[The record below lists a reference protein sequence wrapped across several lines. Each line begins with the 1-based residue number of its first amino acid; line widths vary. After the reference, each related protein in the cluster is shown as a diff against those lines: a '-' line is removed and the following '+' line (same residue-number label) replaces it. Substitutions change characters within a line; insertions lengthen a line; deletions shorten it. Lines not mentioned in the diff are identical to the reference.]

1 MAIFQSGF
9 FGSISIRLLQVFL
22 VQGLVFLFFVSISII
37 ILKRDR
43 KRLNRIF
50 SGFYILV
57 SLGLL
62 FNFIYAP
69 MRSDNLVGV
78 IEVFN
83 FLTNFCLLLGPIF
96 LVVFQLILLKSEKI
110 VTKKRQRI
118 LIISYSIVLLFMIAF
133 MFGEETGVDINSGT
147 SWIPIYH
154 LPIYIFLVVV
164 HSIGST
170 IPTIYL
176 SFKVL
181 KKLTNPMLRNKWKFF
196 MVGIHSL
203 NFFMY
208 GTYTSYILEVIIH
221 GFRFAWS
228 VAGFFIV
235 IAGGYLLFY
244 GVGRQL
250 EKEKL

>member
-1 MAIFQSGF
+1 
-9 FGSISIRLLQVFL
+9 
-22 VQGLVFLFFVSISII
+22 
-37 ILKRDR
+37 
-43 KRLNRIF
+43 
-50 SGFYILV
+50 
-57 SLGLL
+57 
-62 FNFIYAP
+62 
-69 MRSDNLVGV
+69 MRSDDLVGV

-110 VTKKRQRI
+110 VTKKRQVI

-235 IAGGYLLFY
+235 IIGGYLLFY

-250 EKEKL
+250 EKEEL